1 MIKHLDILKSRKNL
15 LAFSAGGDSTA
26 LFFLLLEHKISF
38 DIAIVNY
45 NLREQSK
52 DEIEYAKNLA
62 TKYNLKIFIKDVTK
76 IDSNFEANARAIRYD
91 FFNQIIDRYNYDN
104 LLTAHHLADRFEWF
118 LMQFCKGSG
127 CVELAG
133 MKEIEHRKN
142 YTLIRPLLEYDK
154 SELLEYLKSK
164 NIKYFEDETNKDEKY
179 KRNYFRHNF
188 SNPLLEKY
196 KDGIKRSFEYIQED
210 KDELVKDIEILNI
223 DDFYY
228 FKSFKS
234 TRSNIY
240 NIDKTL
246 KNIGYMLTKNER
258 QLLKTSKTLV
268 VGRVYVVSF
277 YKEYIFIAPYLKD
290 ITLTKEFKE
299 RCRVLKIDPKLRGY
313 LFKNQKVQA
322 LIESNIF

>member
-1 MIKHLDILKSRKNL
+1 MIKHLDILKNRKNL

-188 SNPLLEKY
+188 SNPLLKKY

-228 FKSFKS
+228 FKSSKS
-234 TRSNIY
+234 IRSNIY

-313 LFKNQKVQA
+313 LFKNKI
-322 LIESNIF
+322 LNYIKI